1 MTLQRCTR
9 CRAPLPPDAPWCP
22 QCGAQ
27 SATPVTGIDE
37 RPELDLEIQSRL
49 SSALGPKYAVRGVI
63 GRGGFAEVYEAWDEE
78 LHRRLAVKVLRPGVA
93 WTGGMLTRF
102 KQEARAVARLT
113 HPNILPIH
121 FVGDGEDL
129 VYYAMPFVEGQS
141 LAQLIRQGGA
151 LSWKTAV
158 DFAIALLGA
167 LEHAHERGLVHRDF
181 KPDNIMIDSTTGRV
195 LLVDFGI
202 AKRLDAGKGETQT
215 GFVVGTP
222 QYMSPEQALGQGDLD
237 GRSDIYSLGAVLFQ
251 MVTGTPPF
259 DGESSQEIVGKH
271 IAEAPPVASSKDASI
286 PRWMSDVIIRCLAKK
301 PAARYQSA
309 GQVAEALRQGLA
321 LGPNRTVSTQ
331 RVVQH
336 VGQDHPTEI
345 ITGSGQ
351 AVAVPRSSSSRQSWG
366 KDLRNPLAVLALV
379 ILLAIAVGSVL
390 NLTRPSLVFANRLVH
405 SVRLVVNGNEYAVA
419 PSSEF
424 RLRLPR
430 KQGLTAQW
438 YLDRMKRTDGSA
450 VGAGLQG
457 TLVEDEPQGA
467 VQWAADVNDA
477 QEVLFAPLITN
488 MTDDPLSL
496 TVNAGLEGA
505 EHCGCTVPPGAT
517 RAVIGY
523 YSLYTNTTVEA
534 RTPEGRVARFENLG
548 PKVDPRIGAVGLR
561 FEQKDFSWPADLRA
575 QFR

>member
-1 MTLQRCTR
+1 MV
-9 CRAPLPPDAPWCP
+9 
-22 QCGAQ
+22 G
-27 SATPVTGIDE
+27 VDE
-37 RPELDLEIQSRL
+37 QPELDLEIQSRL
-49 SSALGPKYAVRGVI
+49 SSALGPKYSVRGLI
-63 GRGGFAEVYEAWDEE
+63 GRGGFAEVYEVWDEE
-78 LHRRLAVKVLRPGVA
+78 LHRRLAVKVLRPGIA

-102 KQEARAVARLT
+102 KQEARSVARLT

-121 FVGDGEDL
+121 FVGDGGGL
-129 VYYAMPFVEGQS
+129 VYYAMPYVEGQS
-141 LAQLIRQGGA
+141 LAQLIRNDGA
-151 LSWKTAV
+151 LAWETAV

-167 LEHAHERGLVHRDF
+167 LEHAHERGLVHRDL
-181 KPDNIMIDSTTGRV
+181 KPDNIMIDATTGRV

-202 AKRLDAGKGETQT
+202 AKRLDGGKGETQT

-237 GRSDIYSLGAVLFQ
+237 GRSDLYSLGAVLFQ

-259 DGESSQEIVGKH
+259 DGDSSQEIVGKH
-271 IAEAPPVASSKDASI
+271 IAQPPPVASSKDARI
-286 PRWMSDVIIRCLAKK
+286 PLWLSDIIVRCLAKR

-309 GQVAEALRQGLA
+309 GQVAEALRKGLTA
-321 LGPNRTVSTQ
+321 GPNQVVSTQ
-331 RVVQH
+331 QVAQLL
-336 VGQDHPTEI
+336 GQDHPTEI
-345 ITGSGQ
+345 IGGSGQ
-351 AVAVPRSSSSRQSWG
+351 SVAVPRSASSTQGRG
-366 KDLRNPLAVLALV
+366 KRLRNPLALAALGVLLV
-379 ILLAIAVGSVL
+379 IATGAVVRMTS
-390 NLTRPSLVFANRLVH
+390 PSLVFANRLVH

-450 VGAGLQG
+450 VGTGLQG
-457 TLVEDEPQGA
+457 TLVEDEPRGS

-488 MTDDPLSL
+488 MTDEPLSL

-505 EHCGCTVPPGAT
+505 EHCGCSVPPGTT

-534 RTPEGRVARFENLG
+534 RTPAGRVARFENLG

-561 FEQKDFSWPADLRA
+561 FEKKDFSWPADLQAR
-575 QFR
+575 FR